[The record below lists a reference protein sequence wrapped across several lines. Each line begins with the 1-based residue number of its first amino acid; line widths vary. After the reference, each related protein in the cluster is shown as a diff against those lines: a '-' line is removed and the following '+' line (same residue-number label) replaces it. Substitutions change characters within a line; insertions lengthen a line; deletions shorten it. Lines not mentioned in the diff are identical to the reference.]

1 MIDKTA
7 TYYRSE
13 QSSYEY
19 DMKISPADDMLYISV
34 PQKYQVWRVESQEQD
49 RVGYPKLNKEVVAG
63 NGLRCI
69 PGAEDRCGD
78 DGLATKA
85 RLNFPKGQ
93 YIIFTLA
100 LILFNCINTSYIDFF
115 KDIKFINAI
124 SF

>member
-1 MIDKTA
+1 
-7 TYYRSE
+7 
-13 QSSYEY
+13 
-19 DMKISPADDMLYISV
+19 MKISPADDMLYISV